1 MKTANQ
7 SKDKLRCHNTY
18 ARCITPWEATLTT
31 STSDLK
37 RNSGK
42 ELHKFVADLKQKH
55 CQCPPIPIS
64 VVVVGKQQEVSGHQK
79 TFKKH
84 LSKHT
89 PSVTAVSWF
98 FCRYPRQFPGPFDL
112 SGHAPCL
119 CHYTCTKENILKWK
133 YKPWET
139 RRFEKKNAH
148 NDSFAASTPMMNQ
161 AMTSRTNKTKQ
172 ALIDNF
178 GNMSA
183 CLNLSNWRVPGM
195 NGNIYLEASM

>member
-7 SKDKLRCHNTY
+7 SKDKLRCHNTN

-139 RRFEKKNAH
+139 RRFEKKNA
-148 NDSFAASTPMMNQ
+148 Q
-161 AMTSRTNKTKQ
+161 RQ
-172 ALIDNF
+172 LC
-178 GNMSA
+178 
-183 CLNLSNWRVPGM
+183 CLNTYDEPSDDK
-195 NGNIYLEASM
+195 